1 MNIYDLK
8 GKKKDMNIIILG
20 PPGSGKGTQ
29 SAFLVEHYQFVHLST
44 GDLLRDEI
52 TLQSEIGLLA
62 KKYIDQGKYVP
73 DDVMN
78 SIIDSKIS
86 SMKDNFIL
94 DGYPR
99 TVGQVKFLE
108 NVLQKNNRKI
118 ELVFFLTISK
128 KTIIERLLARL
139 VCPSCKAT
147 YNNIFLPPK
156 VDSLCDKDKTQLIQ
170 RTDDS
175 DQEKIIFRLNEYNE
189 STQPLVDYFK
199 NQGILQVVDANQSSE
214 MIHQQLKNIID
225 SMRG

>member
-1 MNIYDLK
+1 
-8 GKKKDMNIIILG
+8 MNIIILG

-29 SAFLVEHYQFVHLST
+29 SAFLVEQYQLVHLST

-52 TLQSEIGLLA
+52 TLQSEIGLSA

-73 DDVMN
+73 DEVMN
-78 SIIDSKIS
+78 DIIDSKIS
-86 SMKDNFIL
+86 RIRDNFIL

-108 NVLQKNNRKI
+108 TVLQKNNRKI
-118 ELVFFLTISK
+118 DLVLYLTISE

-139 VCPSCKAT
+139 VCPTCKAT
-147 YNNIFLPPK
+147 YNKLFLPPK
-156 VDSLCDKDKTQLIQ
+156 VDSLCDKDGTPLIQ

-199 NQGILQVVDANQSSE
+199 SQGILQVIDANQNSE
-214 MIHQQLKNIID
+214 IIHQQLKNIINNAID